1 MAFDKNKYSY
11 TKIDTYNQ
19 CKMKFKLQ
27 YVDEHYCFSGSIAT
41 EIGTLIH
48 GTEEAIGKAIQAG
61 NPIDYVE
68 LKNKIILTLAKLQA
82 KYPKDFAE
90 PDKSE
95 RTYSTKVYDYLN
107 SGIYHLEQFMKEH
120 PELEITGLEQKF
132 KYQYDDSHYFTGSID
147 RVFRD
152 KQTGHIVIQD
162 IKTWPVPEDHTKLAT
177 PLQFVVYAMAAAEIY
192 GVDVESISCQ
202 YYLPFADCMT
212 QDAGTSG
219 YLKRGKAKL
228 DKLFAGV
235 ADENWAPTPSALCHW
250 CNFCPTNEN
259 APEKFKYL
267 CPYFMHWTRESKSF
281 KKENEWQGMENHQA
295 ILEYY
300 QKTKGGAL

>member
-1 MAFDKNKYSY
+1 MAFDQHKYSF
-11 TKIDTYNQ
+11 TKVDTYNQ
-19 CKMKFKLQ
+19 CGMKFKIQ
-27 YVDEHYCFSGSIAT
+27 YFDGNYCFSGSVAT

-61 NPIDYVE
+61 NQIDYIG

-95 RTYSTKVYDYLN
+95 RTYSAKIYDYLN
-107 SGIYHLEQFMKEH
+107 SGIYHLERFMKEH

-132 KYQYDDSHYFTGSID
+132 KCQYDESHYFTGSID

-152 KQTGHIVIQD
+152 RQTGHILIQD
-162 IKTWPVPEDHTKLAT
+162 IKTWPVPEDRTKLAT

-192 GVDVESISCQ
+192 GVDVETISCQ
-202 YYLPFADCMT
+202 YYLPFADCAT

-219 YLKRGKAKL
+219 YLKRGRAKL
-228 DKLFAGV
+228 DKLFAGI
-235 ADENWAPTPSALCHW
+235 AEENWAPKPSALCHW

-259 APEKFKYL
+259 APEEFKYL

-281 KKENEWQGMENHQA
+281 KKENEWQGMENHKA

-300 QKTKGGAL
+300 QKTKGGAR